1 MLAGVVLVV
10 VAAAEASV
18 STPGRLRLRPSDGDG
33 LHAHLRSYVRQR
45 HRILRSLSAASS
57 VAIVVAT
64 VSTGVLVLGGS
75 RLDGA
80 EMLVVALLAGSGAVI
95 LRQSARMLALQGPEA
110 AGLRLPPP
118 HPLIHPGLLARPACG
133 PARLPR
139 LSDLGF
145 AAVAWGGS
153 LPARLV
159 LRLVGRDPERGD
171 PTPAQELLG
180 LLDLEED
187 SDLLAEERRMM
198 RGILEMGDQS
208 VREIMSA
215 RTDVTA
221 VSTEASI
228 GDAMRLVSDTG
239 FSRIPLYEE
248 DIDHIVGVVYAKD
261 LIAYLQRGDVAP
273 ALRDVARPPYFVPET
288 KRANELLADLRRE
301 QVHMA
306 IAVDEYGG
314 TAGVVTVEDLVE
326 EIVGEISDEHDTDE
340 IEIERVSDDEA
351 VIDARLSIDDL
362 NELFGTEIDLEDV
375 DSVGGLVVSS
385 LGRLA
390 VPGDEVATDDDALT
404 LQVLSILGR
413 RIKQVRV
420 TRAPRAGEHAVAAE
434 PGPAER

>member
-1 MLAGVVLVV
+1 MDTRSLLALLLLLLAGLVLAV

-18 STPGRLRLRPSDGDG
+18 STLGRLRLRSTDDDG
-33 LHAHLRSYVRQR
+33 LHALLRGYVRQR
-45 HRILRSLSAASS
+45 YRILRSLSAASS
-57 VAIVVAT
+57 VAIVAITVA
-64 VSTGVLVLGGS
+64 TGVLVLRGG
-75 RLDGA
+75 RLAGA
-80 EMLVVALLAGSGAVI
+80 EMLAVAVIAASGAVVV
-95 LRQSARMLALQGPEA
+95 RQSARMLAQQGPEA
-110 AGLRLPPP
+110 AGLRLAGVIR
-118 HPLIHPGLLARPACG
+118 LI
-133 PARLPR
+133 
-139 LSDLGF
+139 DLCFG
-145 AAVAWGGS
+145 AVAWAGS

-159 LRLVGRDPERGD
+159 LRAVGRDPDRAD
-171 PTPAQELLG
+171 PTPQQELSG
-180 LLDLEED
+180 LLDIEED
-187 SDLLAEERRMM
+187 SGVLAEERRMM

-239 FSRIPLYEE
+239 FSRIPLYED

-273 ALRDVARPPYFVPET
+273 RLRDVARPPYFVPET

-340 IEIERVSDDEA
+340 IEVERISGDEA
-351 VIDARLSIDDL
+351 LVDARLSIDDL
-362 NELFGTEIDLEDV
+362 NELFGTGIDLEDV
-375 DSVGGLVVSS
+375 DSVGGLVVSR

-390 VPGDEVATDDDALT
+390 VPGDETSTDDGALT
-404 LQVLSILGR
+404 LRVISILGR

-420 TRAPRAGEHAVAAE
+420 TRSGEHAVVLEPGAAE
-434 PGPAER
+434 G

>member
-1 MLAGVVLVV
+1 MDTRSLLALLLLLLAGLVLAV

-18 STPGRLRLRPSDGDG
+18 STLGRLRLRSADDDG
-33 LHAHLRSYVRQR
+33 LHALLRGYVRQR
-45 HRILRSLSAASS
+45 YRILRSLSAASS
-57 VAIVVAT
+57 VAIVAITVAT
-64 VSTGVLVLGGS
+64 ALLVLGGA
-75 RLDGA
+75 RLAGA
-80 EMLVVALLAGSGAVI
+80 EMLAVAVIAASGAVVV
-95 LRQSARMLALQGPEA
+95 RQSARMLAQQGPEA
-110 AGLRLPPP
+110 AGLRLAGVIR
-118 HPLIHPGLLARPACG
+118 LI
-133 PARLPR
+133 
-139 LSDLGF
+139 DLCFG
-145 AAVAWGGS
+145 AVAWAGS

-159 LRLVGRDPERGD
+159 LRFVGRDPDRGD
-171 PTPAQELLG
+171 PTPQQELSG
-180 LLDLEED
+180 LLDIEED
-187 SDLLAEERRMM
+187 SGVLAEERRMM
-198 RGILEMGDQS
+198 RGILEMGEQS

-239 FSRIPLYEE
+239 FSRIPLYED

-340 IEIERVSDDEA
+340 IGVERISGDEA
-351 VIDARLSIDDL
+351 LVDARLSIDDL
-362 NELFGTEIDLEDV
+362 NELFGTGIDLEDV
-375 DSVGGLVVSS
+375 DSVGGLVVSR

-390 VPGDEVATDDDALT
+390 VPGDETSTDDGALT
-404 LQVLSILGR
+404 LQVISILGR

-420 TRAPRAGEHAVAAE
+420 TRSGEHAVVGEPGAAE
-434 PGPAER
+434 G

>member
-1 MLAGVVLVV
+1 MLPLLLLAGAVLVV
-10 VAAAEASV
+10 VAAAEASL
-18 STPGRLRLRPSDGDG
+18 SAPGRRRPRPADDDGP
-33 LHAHLRSYVRQR
+33 HARPRAYGRQR

-64 VSTGVLVLGGS
+64 LSTAVLVLGGS
-75 RLDGA
+75 RLAGA
-80 EMLVVALLAGSGAVI
+80 EMAAAALLAGSGAVI
-95 LRQSARMLALQGPEA
+95 LRQSARMLALQVPEA
-110 AGLRLPPP
+110 VGLRL
-118 HPLIHPGLLARPACG
+118 AG
-133 PARLPR
+133 PIRFL
-139 LSDLGF
+139 DLVF
-145 AAVAWGGS
+145 AAVAWAGS
-153 LPARLV
+153 LPARVV
-159 LRLVGRDPERGD
+159 LRFVGRDPERGD
-171 PTPAQELLG
+171 PTPTQELLG

-187 SDLLAEERRMM
+187 PDALAEERRMM

-221 VSTEASI
+221 VSTAASI

-326 EIVGEISDEHDTDE
+326 EIVGEISDEHDTAE

-375 DSVGGLVVSS
+375 DSVGGLVVSR

-390 VPGDEVATDDDALT
+390 VPGDEVATGDGALA
-404 LQVLSILGR
+404 LQVLSIRGR
-413 RIKQVRV
+413 RIRQVRV
-420 TRAPRAGEHAVAAE
+420 TRAPRAGEPADVAE
-434 PGPAER
+434 PGVAGR

>member
-1 MLAGVVLVV
+1 MDTRSLLAILLLVLAGVVLAV
-10 VAAAEASV
+10 VAASEASV
-18 STPGRLRLRPSDGDG
+18 SALGRLRSRPSDDDD
-33 LHAHLRSYVRQR
+33 LHARLRGYVRQR

-57 VAIVVAT
+57 VGIVIVTTAIT
-64 VSTGVLVLGGS
+64 VLVLGGS

-80 EMLVVALLAGSGAVI
+80 EMLGVVVLAAASAVV
-95 LRQSARMLALQGPEA
+95 LRQSARMFALQGPEA
-110 AGLRLPPP
+110 AALRLAG
-118 HPLIHPGLLARPACG
+118 LI
-133 PARLPR
+133 RLI
-139 LSDLGF
+139 DLVFG
-145 AAVAWGGS
+145 AVAWGGS

-159 LRLVGRDPERGD
+159 LRLIGRDPERGD
-171 PTPAQELLG
+171 PTPAQELLD
-180 LLDLEED
+180 LLELEEE
-187 SDLLAEERRMM
+187 SDALAEERRMM
-198 RGILEMGDQS
+198 RGILEMGEQS

-215 RTDVTA
+215 RTDLTA
-221 VSTEASI
+221 VSTDASI

-340 IEIERVSDDEA
+340 IEVERTSDHEA
-351 VIDARLSIDDL
+351 LVDARLSIDDL
-362 NELFGTEIDLEDV
+362 NELFGTEIELEDV
-375 DSVGGLVVSS
+375 DSVGGLVVSR

-390 VPGDEVATDDDALT
+390 VPGDQVATDDAALE

-420 TRAPRAGEHAVAAE
+420 TRAQRTGEHAVAGESGA
-434 PGPAER
+434 AER

>member
-1 MLAGVVLVV
+1 MDTRSLLALLLLLLAGLVLAV

-18 STPGRLRLRPSDGDG
+18 STLGRLRLRSADDDG
-33 LHAHLRSYVRQR
+33 LHALLRGYVRQR
-45 HRILRSLSAASS
+45 YRILRSLSAASS
-57 VAIVVAT
+57 VAIVAITVAT
-64 VSTGVLVLGGS
+64 ALLVLGGA
-75 RLDGA
+75 RLAGA
-80 EMLVVALLAGSGAVI
+80 EMLAVAVIAASGAVVV
-95 LRQSARMLALQGPEA
+95 RQSARMLAQQGPEA
-110 AGLRLPPP
+110 AGLRLAGVIR
-118 HPLIHPGLLARPACG
+118 LI
-133 PARLPR
+133 
-139 LSDLGF
+139 DLCFG
-145 AAVAWGGS
+145 AVAWAGS

-159 LRLVGRDPERGD
+159 LRFVGRDPDRGD
-171 PTPAQELLG
+171 PTPQQELSG
-180 LLDLEED
+180 LLDIEED
-187 SDLLAEERRMM
+187 SGVLAEERRMM
-198 RGILEMGDQS
+198 RGILEMGEQS

-239 FSRIPLYEE
+239 FSRIPLYED

-326 EIVGEISDEHDTDE
+326 EIVGEISDEHDTE
-340 IEIERVSDDEA
+340 VERISGDEA
-351 VIDARLSIDDL
+351 LVDARLSIDDL
-362 NELFGTEIDLEDV
+362 NELFGTGIDLEDV
-375 DSVGGLVVSS
+375 DSVGGLVVSR

-390 VPGDEVATDDDALT
+390 VPGDETSTDDGALT
-404 LQVLSILGR
+404 LQVISILGR

-420 TRAPRAGEHAVAAE
+420 TRSGEHAVVGEPGAAE
-434 PGPAER
+434 G

>member
-1 MLAGVVLVV
+1 
-10 VAAAEASV
+10 
-18 STPGRLRLRPSDGDG
+18 
-33 LHAHLRSYVRQR
+33 
-45 HRILRSLSAASS
+45 
-57 VAIVVAT
+57 
-64 VSTGVLVLGGS
+64 
-75 RLDGA
+75 
-80 EMLVVALLAGSGAVI
+80 
-95 LRQSARMLALQGPEA
+95 
-110 AGLRLPPP
+110 
-118 HPLIHPGLLARPACG
+118 
-133 PARLPR
+133 
-139 LSDLGF
+139 
-145 AAVAWGGS
+145 
-153 LPARLV
+153 
-159 LRLVGRDPERGD
+159 
-171 PTPAQELLG
+171 
-180 LLDLEED
+180 
-187 SDLLAEERRMM
+187 MM

-375 DSVGGLVVSS
+375 DSVGGLVVSR

-434 PGPAER
+434 PGAAER

>member
-1 MLAGVVLVV
+1 MLALVVLVLAGVVLAA

-18 STPGRLRLRPSDGDG
+18 SALGRGRPRSTDDDG
-33 LHAHLRSYVRQR
+33 LHARLRGYVRQR

-57 VAIVVAT
+57 VGVVVVTVAIA
-64 VSTGVLVLGGS
+64 VLVLGGS
-75 RLDGA
+75 ELDAPETLG
-80 EMLVVALLAGSGAVI
+80 VAVLAGAGVI
-95 LRQSARMLALQGPEA
+95 VLRQSARMFALQGPEA
-110 AGLRLPPP
+110 TGVLLGGLIRL
-118 HPLIHPGLLARPACG
+118 I
-133 PARLPR
+133 
-139 LSDLGF
+139 DLGF

-159 LRLVGRDPERGD
+159 LRLIGRDPERGD
-171 PTPAQELLG
+171 PKPAEELLG
-180 LLDLEED
+180 LLELDEE
-187 SDLLAEERRMM
+187 SGALAEERRMM
-198 RGILEMGDQS
+198 RGILEMSEQS
-208 VREIMSA
+208 VREIMSP
-215 RTDVTA
+215 RTDLTA
-221 VSTEASI
+221 VSINATI

-248 DIDHIVGVVYAKD
+248 DIDHVVGVVYAKD

-326 EIVGEISDEHDTDE
+326 EIVGEISDEHDTDA
-340 IEIERVSDDEA
+340 IDIERLSDDEA
-351 VIDARLSIDDL
+351 LVDARLSIDDL

-375 DSVGGLVVSS
+375 DSVGGLVVSR

-390 VPGDEVATDDDALT
+390 VPGDHVATDGDALE
-404 LQVLSILGR
+404 LRVLSILGR
-413 RIKQVRV
+413 RIKKVRV
-420 TRAPRAGEHAVAAE
+420 TRAPRAGEHALAGE
-434 PGPAER
+434 HGTAER

>member
-110 AGLRLPPP
+110 AGLRL
-118 HPLIHPGLLARPACG
+118 
-133 PARLPR
+133 ARLIR
-139 LSDLGF
+139 LIDLGF